1 MRLGAFFY
9 VVGSAILRARPSAK
23 MVVIVHSSLTGCQ
36 SMAVAASSSLM
47 IDSAVSEKRTPAIL
61 MVMMLASWRKNGGI
75 LLAIT
80 MLVVS
85 RGSVLG
91 SFL

>member
-1 MRLGAFFY
+1 MFGAFFY
-9 VVGSAILRARPSAK
+9 VVDSALLRARPSAK
-23 MVVIVHSSLTGCQ
+23 MVAIVHSNLIGCQ
-36 SMAVAASSSLM
+36 SMLVTASSSLM
-47 IDSAVSEKRTPAIL
+47 IDSVVSDKRAPAIL
-61 MVMMLASWRKNGGI
+61 MVMMLASWRKNGGM

-80 MLVVS
+80 TLVVP